1 MIEISNTIIS
11 PIGTILSNRDR
22 VEIIKGDGN
31 KDEWP
36 KVVPKTVR
44 AKIKIRSLSNRQF
57 A

>member
-31 KDEWP
+31 N
-36 KVVPKTVR
+36 
-44 AKIKIRSLSNRQF
+44 AKRSFYAIR
-57 A
+57 